1 VTWIRLDD
9 NFADHPKVAA
19 AGPLAGWVHVCG
31 LVYCGRFLT
40 DGFVPENI
48 AFRLADFEGLGI
60 ATGGIRGVAEFG
72 HDITMAELIERLV
85 EVGLWE
91 PCNGGYMIHD
101 YLDYNPTRE
110 QVLNEREDRARRGS
124 LGGRKSARQRRATQ
138 ATAQAVAQAVAQP
151 TAPGVPQVD
160 AQAKSKENS
169 TPYPYPDP
177 YPKEEEEE
185 VVAGATTEGACA
197 PSDSP
202 AQTPE
207 TAEKPKRARGA
218 SPEWP
223 PQVVAFYET
232 AKTRPNTAQVRLI
245 SDKIDPKCIPE
256 WIRAIQAWREHG
268 YRPTNVAGM
277 IDWFVRG
284 IPEHR
289 GNGGTSVQE
298 RNKQILEDYGRRH
311 SGGDP

>member
-1 VTWIRLDD
+1 MTWIRLDD

-40 DGFVPENI
+40 DGFVPGNI
-48 AFRLADFEGLGI
+48 ALRLADFDGLGI

-91 PCNGGYMIHD
+91 PCEGGYMIHD

-110 QVLNEREDRARRGS
+110 QVLNDREDRARRGS
-124 LGGRKSARQRRATQ
+124 LGGQKSARQRRKPQ
-138 ATAQAVAQAVAQP
+138 ATAQAVPQP
-151 TAPGVPQVD
+151 TAQAIAQADAVAD

-185 VVAGATTEGACA
+185 LVAGATNEGASA
-197 PSDSP
+197 PSASP
-202 AQTPE
+202 PQTPE
-207 TAEKPKRARGA
+207 PAEKPKRARGA
-218 SPEWP
+218 DPEWP
-223 PQVVAFYET
+223 PQVVAYYKT
-232 AKTRPNTAQVRLI
+232 ARCRPNLVQVRLI
-245 SDKIDPKCIPE
+245 TDKIRPEYVPE
-256 WIRAIQAWREHG
+256 WISVIEAWRARG
-268 YRPTNVAGM
+268 YSASNVAGM
-277 IDWFVRG
+277 IDWFVKG